1 MKRGNMNK
9 TILIVDDRP
18 DFANLLANLLRGE
31 DSEIDTAYSVRA
43 AKQKMDLK
51 KYGYAII
58 DWYMPDGIDLDII
71 EDIAGDPEVQFLLL
85 TGSPNR
91 IIEDTVQLY
100 GGKYL
105 QKTDANL
112 LNELKRFLEDSFN

>member
-1 MKRGNMNK
+1 MK

-43 AKQKMDLK
+43 AKQKRDLK

-58 DWYMPDGIDLDII
+58 DWCMPDGIGLDII
-71 EDIAGDPEVQFLLL
+71 EDIAGDPEVKFLLL

-105 QKTDANL
+105 QKTGANL

>member
-1 MKRGNMNK
+1 MK
-9 TILIVDDRP
+9 
-18 DFANLLANLLRGE
+18 
-31 DSEIDTAYSVRA
+31 
-43 AKQKMDLK
+43 
-51 KYGYAII
+51 
-58 DWYMPDGIDLDII
+58 
-71 EDIAGDPEVQFLLL
+71 FLLL

-105 QKTDANL
+105 QKTGANL

>member
-1 MKRGNMNK
+1 MK
-9 TILIVDDRP
+9 TILIVDDQP

-31 DSEIDTAYSVRA
+31 DSVIDTAYSVRE

-58 DWYMPDGIDLDII
+58 DWCMPDGIGLDII
-71 EDIAGDPEVQFLLL
+71 EDIAGDPEVKFLLL

-105 QKTDANL
+105 QKTGANL

>member
-1 MKRGNMNK
+1 MK

-51 KYGYAII
+51 KYGYAMI
-58 DWYMPDGIDLDII
+58 DWYMPDGIGLDII
-71 EDIAGDPEVQFLLL
+71 EDIAGDPEVKFLLL

>member
-1 MKRGNMNK
+1 MK
-9 TILIVDDRP
+9 
-18 DFANLLANLLRGE
+18 
-31 DSEIDTAYSVRA
+31 
-43 AKQKMDLK
+43 
-51 KYGYAII
+51 
-58 DWYMPDGIDLDII
+58 
-71 EDIAGDPEVQFLLL
+71 FLLL

-112 LNELKRFLEDSFN
+112 LNELKRFPRRFIQLDLWKNLMLMQTSCIYDM

>member
-1 MKRGNMNK
+1 MK

-58 DWYMPDGIDLDII
+58 VPDGIGLDII
-71 EDIAGDPEVQFLLL
+71 EDIAGDPEVKFLLL

>member
-1 MKRGNMNK
+1 MK

-43 AKQKMDLK
+43 AKQKMDL
-51 KYGYAII
+51 
-58 DWYMPDGIDLDII
+58 
-71 EDIAGDPEVQFLLL
+71 EDIAGDPEVKFLLL

-105 QKTDANL
+105 QKTGANL

>member
-58 DWYMPDGIDLDII
+58 DWYMPDGIGLDII
-71 EDIAGDPEVQFLLL
+71 EDIAGDPEVKFLLL

>member
-1 MKRGNMNK
+1 MK

-31 DSEIDTAYSVRA
+31 DSEIDTAYSVRE

-58 DWYMPDGIDLDII
+58 DWSMPDGIGLDII
-71 EDIAGDPEVQFLLL
+71 EDIAGDPGAKFMVL

-91 IIEDTVQLY
+91 IIEDTVYLY
-100 GGKYL
+100 GGEYL
-105 QKTDANL
+105 QKTDSDL
-112 LNELKRFLEDSFN
+112 LNELKHFLGDPCN